1 MKKQKEI
8 VRVCVP
14 TGLVASL
21 IHAAK
26 FEIHKPY
33 EPPSPELTK
42 ARQEYVEI
50 LFRLGKGL
58 EADEY
63 MSHINMIEKAPMRI
77 KAVCVLDRW

>member
-14 TGLVASL
+14 TGLAASL

-26 FEIHKPY
+26 FDIDKPY
-33 EPPSPELTK
+33 EAPTPELTK

-58 EADEY
+58 DGVEY
-63 MSHINMIEKAPMRI
+63 MSQIEKAPMRI